1 MNYTS
6 AKPYFYGTGRRKFS
20 IARVRLVPGSG
31 DISINGRNI
40 DDYFGIETLKMIV
53 RQPFAVTGTEGKF
66 DIIRQGRRHQ
76 RSGRRHQTR
85 RCTRSPSGKRRIPS
99 YSQKSRSPYP

>member
-40 DDYFGIETLKMIV
+40 ISESK
-53 RQPFAVTGTEGKF
+53 P
-66 DIIRQGRRHQ
+66 
-76 RSGRRHQTR
+76 
-85 RCTRSPSGKRRIPS
+85 
-99 YSQKSRSPYP
+99 